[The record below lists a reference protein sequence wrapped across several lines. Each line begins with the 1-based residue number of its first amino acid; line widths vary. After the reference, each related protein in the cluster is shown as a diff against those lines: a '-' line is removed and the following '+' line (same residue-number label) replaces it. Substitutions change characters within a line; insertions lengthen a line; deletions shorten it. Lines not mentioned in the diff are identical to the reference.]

1 MSKKWYNYFV
11 TVESSDTDH
20 PQQKPEQKPGQ
31 KTPQPATSAAATVAK
46 IAAAVDVETKFNA
59 PVRNPTSFDEI
70 YDAAA
75 IRPAAQGYT
84 IFKVAEMLENDLIR
98 SLPPDVKRRS
108 ILVALQ
114 AVSVKIEDIIED
126 VVRWDWALDTFERV
140 QQKALAELENKKIQ
154 ENRKIQ
160 EEIDRLIADKQAK
173 IQANNGEVER
183 EKERFKTWCEQKQQE
198 EKRIADAVS
207 HFVSENPITV
217 SAEIQTN
224 PPAKPQGT

>member
-1 MSKKWYNYFV
+1 
-11 TVESSDTDH
+11 
-20 PQQKPEQKPGQ
+20 
-31 KTPQPATSAAATVAK
+31 
-46 IAAAVDVETKFNA
+46 
-59 PVRNPTSFDEI
+59 
-70 YDAAA
+70 
-75 IRPAAQGYT
+75 
-84 IFKVAEMLENDLIR
+84 MLDSDLIR

-126 VVRWDWALDTFERV
+126 AVRRDRALDTFERV
-140 QQKALAELENKKIQ
+140 QQKAVSELENKKTQ

-160 EEIDRLIADKQAK
+160 DEIDKLIAEKQAK
-173 IQANNGEVER
+173 IQANNGEVAR
-183 EKERFKTWCEQKQQE
+183 EKERFKSWCEQKQRE

-217 SAEIQTN
+217 SGEIHTN